1 MLKLHEHL
9 VSVLAQAVMFF
20 VENYNCR
27 SFVKEIIV
35 EIIETGTE
43 MDCYGQDNSSS
54 RLFSNFIVEIATQQP
69 QLILPCV
76 ELLIHN
82 LNCDVR
88 LHYLILNFLFYF
100 FIFKYKAS

>member
-9 VSVLAQAVMFF
+9 VSVLAQAVIFF

-69 QLILPCV
+69 ELILPCV

-88 LHYLILNFLFYF
+88 FTLFDIGF
-100 FIFKYKAS
+100 FILSFFFNIKHL